1 MSLLGNIWVKLG
13 LKSDDFNRGMDSAEK
28 KSKTFGDS
36 MKAVATKVMAV
47 VAAIKAL
54 AGTVK
59 IITNFEAA
67 TSKLASVL
75 GKTRDQITGLTNS
88 AIELGRKTQYT
99 ASEVVGLQTELA
111 KLGFT
116 ENQIK
121 SMQEAVLKFAAAVG
135 TDLPSAAARAGA
147 TMRGFGLT
155 AEQTADT
162 LEVMAVSTSKS
173 ALSFNYL
180 DSTLG
185 KLVPVTKAY
194 GLDVRDTITLLGTLA
209 NAGIDASSAGTAL
222 RRVFAELANADS
234 KLNKTL
240 GKQPKTMTE
249 VIEALKKLKASGMGV
264 QQAFDLVGKYA
275 GPAFEA
281 LVNGADDCEQ
291 LYNELQDVNG
301 ALNTMYDTMTNNVT
315 GAVNQLK
322 SAWEGFI
329 LGLENST
336 GPMARVLRGLTKIVN
351 EANKLLFRDTRVNQ
365 NKEYYD
371 LLWNGKGGFDR
382 NDTWAVQTRFTK
394 ERQRLEAEKQALIER
409 FEKKRRIAGGDYP
422 GVTVE
427 DTKKYKELQEQ
438 IDGLEAS
445 YDDWFSSVS
454 DGATEAAG
462 ALAGLGG
469 AEEDAIQQ
477 LLKEEEKRKKREEQ
491 LKAEK
496 EELERYVDEAMTAAD
511 ADAEMTRQAEELM
524 RTYKQLHPA
533 IEMTAEEVDN
543 LNGLTDKGKAIMLGS
558 LETTRDAKDEVVGLA
573 REVGQ
578 LVEAEQEGTLGAG
591 KMKDALIALRSEFRV
606 FKDAFTLTDAEAEM
620 LTGLSDKQLEEELN
634 AVIEKQERAAERMR
648 DIWEDASD
656 EIVHAIRGGMINA
669 FDALAEAIGTGDW
682 DTSTMVK
689 ALLTP
694 LADAAISIGTIVM
707 TSGEAMDALNKALK
721 SMGENAVPATI
732 IGAALVGVGLAAK
745 AGLAA
750 IANKSTS
757 AGSTNHGYTYTGGY
771 GVTPAAVSSV
781 GGTMEIQGTVT
792 VKGQD
797 IQIALDNYNKNRKR

>member
-13 LKSDDFNRGMDSAEK
+13 LKSDDFNRGMDSAERK
-28 KSKTFGDS
+28 GKSFGDS
-36 MKAVATKVMAV
+36 MKAVATKVMAA

-222 RRVFAELANADS
+222 RRIFAELANADS
-234 KLNKTL
+234 KLNKSL
-240 GKQPKTMTE
+240 GKQPKTME
-249 VIEALKKLKASGMGV
+249 DIIGALKQLKASGLGAKE
-264 QQAFDLVGKYA
+264 AFDLLGKYA
-275 GPAFEA
+275 GPAFAA

-291 LYNELQDVNG
+291 LYNELQNTNG
-301 ALNTMYDTMTNNVT
+301 ALNTMYNTMTNNVT

-322 SAWEGFI
+322 SAWEAFI

-365 NKEYYD
+365 NKEYFD

-382 NDTWAVQTRFTK
+382 NDTWAVQTRFAK

-409 FEKKRRIAGGDYP
+409 FEKKQKTFGKDYP

-427 DTKKYKELQEQ
+427 DTKAYKDLKEQ
-438 IDGLEAS
+438 IEGLEAS
-445 YDDWFSSVS
+445 YEDWFKTVT
-454 DGATEAAG
+454 DGAADAG
-462 ALAGLGG
+462 AAIDGLGDTVEDENDLFKQLLAGLKGE
-469 AEEDAIQQ
+469 EEDHTGLINVIRDEIKEKEKLRNLATDTSEVEKLNAEIARLQQ
-477 LLKEEEKRKKREEQ
+477 KLQILEKIGK
-491 LKAEK
+491 K
-496 EELERYVDEAMTAAD
+496 EELPALDKLDSYFSGKGKTSVGIDTSALQHSQDEID
-511 ADAEMTRQAEELM
+511 SW
-524 RTYKQLHPA
+524 
-533 IEMTAEEVDN
+533 IDN
-543 LNGLTDKGKAIMLGS
+543 LYRQEQKVEDIAYDFANALQSGIINS
-558 LETTRDAKDEVVGLA
+558 IDE
-573 REVGQ
+573 
-578 LVEAEQEGTLGAG
+578 
-591 KMKDALIALRSEFRV
+591 
-606 FKDAFTLTDAEAEM
+606 
-620 LTGLSDKQLEEELN
+620 LS
-634 AVIEKQERAAERMR
+634 
-648 DIWEDASD
+648 
-656 EIVHAIRGGMINA
+656 
-669 FDALAEAIGTGDW
+669 EAIGTGNW
-682 DTSTMVK
+682 DATALIK

-694 LADAAISIGTIVM
+694 IADACISAGMMVMGT
-707 TSGEAMDALNKALK
+707 GEAVEAFKAALESLEGPVAI
-721 SMGENAVPATI
+721 AA
-732 IGAALVGVGLAAK
+732 GAALIATGIAVK

-750 IANKSTS
+750 LAKNTGSGASSTANP
-757 AGSTNHGYTYTGGY
+757 YTYTGGRN
-771 GVTPAAVSSV
+771 VMQTAVESS
-781 GGTMEIQGTVT
+781 GYELDITVDGML
-792 VKGQD
+792 KGQD
-797 IQIALDNYNKNRKR
+797 IYFSLESYKINQKR